1 MNTTAFITLTVVFL
15 GCVGML
21 WLARFL
27 NKRDRN
33 K

>member
-1 MNTTAFITLTVVFL
+1 MNTTALITLFAIFF
-15 GCVGML
+15 GCMGML

-27 NKRDRN
+27 NKRDRD

>member
-1 MNTTAFITLTVVFL
+1 MNTTGLIGVIIIVAVAL
-15 GCVGML
+15 GML

-27 NKRDRN
+27 NRRDQS

>member
-1 MNTTAFITLTVVFL
+1 MNTTGLITVIITVIVAL
-15 GCVGML
+15 GML

-27 NKRDRN
+27 NRRDRN